1 MELVAKMMKEENVDC
16 IFCKIVN
23 GEVPTELIAENEHA
37 IAFLDLYPKAPVHIL
52 VVPKTHSENILE
64 LNDSSSLTGVFKL
77 IREVTAAKSDGQ
89 FKLQFNTGEREGQ
102 SVFHTH
108 AHILSQQSK

>member
-1 MELVAKMMKEENVDC
+1 MELVAKMKTEENLDC

-23 GEVPTELIAENEHA
+23 GEIPSELIGENEHA

-52 VVPKTHSENILE
+52 VVPKIHSENILQLE
-64 LNDSSSLTGVFKL
+64 SSSSLTGLFEL
-77 IREVTAAKSDGQ
+77 IREVAATKTDGQ

-108 AHILSQQSK
+108 AHVLSQQSE